1 MGQEEMPNFMG
12 AIIAA
17 VILGAMITAGIVLV
31 AVFLLL

>member
-1 MGQEEMPNFMG
+1 MGQEGIPNFMA